1 MSSAVMILRNAANQ
15 VTWDSRNVAGGLLA
29 DVRTFAAAVTAVLTY
44 PAFPGRSVRI
54 IPLRVWA
61 EAGTLGVT
69 VDTAL
74 GYPRVTIAA
83 GSTERRFAVEV
94 F

>member
-1 MSSAVMILRNAANQ
+1 MTACMVLRNAANQ
-15 VTWDSRNVAGGLLA
+15 VTWDSRTVLGGVLA
-29 DVRTFAAAVTAVLTY
+29 DVRTFAAGATAVITY
-44 PAFPGRSVRI
+44 PAFPGRSARV

-61 EAGTLGVT
+61 EAGAPGVT

-74 GYPRVTIAA
+74 GYPRVSVAA

-94 F
+94 Y